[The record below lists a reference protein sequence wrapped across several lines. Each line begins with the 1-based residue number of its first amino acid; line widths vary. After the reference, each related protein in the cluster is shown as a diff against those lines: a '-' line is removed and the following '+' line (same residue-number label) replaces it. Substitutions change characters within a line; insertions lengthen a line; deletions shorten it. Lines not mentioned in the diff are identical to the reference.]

1 MIPILLDDFEGLK
14 PSVEEVTADVVET
27 AKELDLEVEP
37 EDGTEGE
44 ELLPTDEQNK
54 WFLWM
59 KSTPVKLL

>member
-1 MIPILLDDFEGLK
+1 M
-14 PSVEEVTADVVET
+14 EEVTADVVET

-44 ELLPTDEQNK
+44 ELLPTDELNK